1 MRINRT
7 PGYDIFRIL
16 YRLICVSKKYKMIN
30 FEFSRLLFAL
40 IIGIATFNSA
50 TSLQTINTNGTNN
63 TNTTHV
69 NHAKPFWE
77 ECELESGALGPLFAI
92 IYFFLIVIA
101 FVGLALVCDDYFV
114 PSLEALS
121 NMLNLSEDV
130 AGATLMAAGSSA
142 PELFTSLA
150 ATGVTSDVGIG
161 TIVGSAVFNILIIIA
176 LSALFSGQKHAMQ
189 LDWRPLVRDSIF
201 YSFSIIVFITFSWDG
216 MFTIYEAILMLLLY
230 ASYITLMFFNKWL
243 MLGLTWLGNV
253 IAEIPMFCKR
263 LKKSPNSVD
272 PEGPLGDDENRKH
285 MDAVLNNVAKVAESV
300 AIQIKMSSTSVS
312 ESLKEYRAKNNTK
325 RKLTHHSTNFFH
337 SHSEVRGSLIRR
349 HGSHTSIIQASK
361 DHHKSESRTNV
372 KHLHGHDQGGCYN
385 EDQATIQMDVI
396 SVNPAVDIAQE
407 RSDLMGDEMGSEISD
422 CSLNNS
428 EELESLPPIIEGP
441 PSFSDAR
448 KNGVRGWL
456 MYVVR
461 WIIYVPSLPFSVV
474 FAYTIPNS
482 HYHREW
488 YMVIGGFIMSIIW
501 IGILSFITVI
511 LVGRSGCILGIN
523 HFTMGLVIVASGTSI
538 PDALS
543 SLLVARDGHGDM
555 AISNAIGSNIFDLD
569 LGLGLPFLV
578 GIILNRFQPI
588 QLYTLPEGVANIPI
602 LPHPKFGF
610 ILLLILFIIVIGF
623 VATKFKLRKILG
635 VVFTLL
641 YLLFVAYAMIQEF
654 VCNGYLC

>member
-1 MRINRT
+1 MKK
-7 PGYDIFRIL
+7 L
-16 YRLICVSKKYKMIN
+16 SKLLLVLVICIAN
-30 FEFSRLLFAL
+30 FN
-40 IIGIATFNSA
+40 IV
-50 TSLQTINTNGTNN
+50 TSLQTVHTNGTTHNN
-63 TNTTHV
+63 SNSTHAQ
-69 NHAKPFWE
+69 HAKPFWE
-77 ECELESGALGPLFAI
+77 ECELESGVLGPLFAI
-92 IYFFLIVIA
+92 IYFFLIVIT

-161 TIVGSAVFNILIIIA
+161 TIVGSAVFNILIIIS
-176 LSALFSGQKHAMQ
+176 LSALFSGQKMAMQ
-189 LDWRPLVRDSIF
+189 LDWRPLARDSLF
-201 YSFSIIVFITFSWDG
+201 YSFSIIVFIIFSWDG

-243 MLGLTWLGNV
+243 MLGLTWLGNT
-253 IAEIPMFCKR
+253 IAEIPVFCRR
-263 LKKSPNSVD
+263 LKKSSNTVD
-272 PEGPLGDDENRKH
+272 PEGPYEDDENKKR
-285 MDAVLNNVAKVAESV
+285 MDSVLSNVAKVAESV
-300 AIQIKMSSTSVS
+300 NMQMKMSSTSIS
-312 ESLKEYRAKNNTK
+312 ESLREYRAKHNTK

-337 SHSEVRGSLIRR
+337 SHSDTRGSLIRR

-361 DHHKSESRTNV
+361 DHHKSDSRTNI
-372 KHLHGHDQGGCYN
+372 KHHGHDQGGCSS
-385 EDQATIQMDVI
+385 EDQSTIQMDVI
-396 SVNPAVDIAQE
+396 SINPTVEIIP
-407 RSDLMGDEMGSEISD
+407 SDLSDVMERALSDNSLDGTEEI
-422 CSLNNS
+422 
-428 EELESLPPIIEGP
+428 ESLPPIIEGP
-441 PSFSDAR
+441 PRLSEAR

-456 MYVVR
+456 MFIFR
-461 WIIYVPSLPFSVV
+461 WVLYIPSLPFSVV

-543 SLLVARDGHGDM
+543 SLLVARDGYGDM

-569 LGLGLPFLV
+569 LGLGLPFLI
-578 GIILNRFQPI
+578 GIIMNRFQPI
-588 QLYTLPEGVANIPI
+588 QLYTLPDGVDNVPL

-610 ILLLILFIIVIGF
+610 ILLLILFVIVIGF

-635 VVFTLL
+635 IVFTLL
-641 YLLFVAYAMIQEF
+641 YLLFVSYAMVQEF
-654 VCNGYLC
+654 VCHGYLC

>member
-1 MRINRT
+1 MNKLST
-7 PGYDIFRIL
+7 
-16 YRLICVSKKYKMIN
+16 
-30 FEFSRLLFAL
+30 LFFAVV
-40 IIGIATFNSA
+40 ISIANFNSV
-50 TSLQTINTNGTNN
+50 TSLDRNGTILND

-69 NHAKPFWE
+69 QHAKPFWE
-77 ECELESGALGPLFAI
+77 ECEFESGSLGPLFAI

-161 TIVGSAVFNILIIIA
+161 TIVGSAVFNILIIIS
-176 LSALFSGQKHAMQ
+176 LSALFSGQKQAMQ
-189 LDWRPLVRDSIF
+189 LDWRPFARDSIF
-201 YSFSIIVFITFSWDG
+201 YSISIIVFIAFSWDG
-216 MFTIYEAILMLLLY
+216 FFTIYEAIFMLLLY
-230 ASYITLMFFNKWL
+230 VSYIALMFGNKWL
-243 MLGLTWLGNV
+243 MLGMTWLANAVG
-253 IAEIPMFCKR
+253 EIPMFCRR
-263 LKKSPNSVD
+263 LKKSSNTID
-272 PEGPLGDDENRKH
+272 PEGPTEDEENRKQ

-300 AIQIKMSSTSVS
+300 AIQMKMSSISIS

-337 SHSEVRGSLIRR
+337 SNSEVRGSLIRR

-361 DHHKSESRTNV
+361 DHHKSDSKTNV
-372 KHLHGHDQGGCYN
+372 KHHDSCFN
-385 EDQATIQMDVI
+385 EDQATLQMDVI
-396 SVNPAVDIAQE
+396 SVNPTVEIIVPG
-407 RSDLMGDEMGSEISD
+407 RSDVMDDGMGSHTSD
-422 CSLNNS
+422 NSLDNS
-428 EELESLPPIIEGP
+428 EETESLPPIIEGP
-441 PSFSDAR
+441 PSFREAR
-448 KNGVRGWL
+448 KNGAKGWL
-456 MYVVR
+456 MYIIR

-501 IGILSFITVI
+501 IGILSFMTVI
-511 LVGRSGCILGIN
+511 MVGRSGCILGIN

-543 SLLVARDGHGDM
+543 SLLVARDGYGDM

-588 QLYTLPEGVANIPI
+588 QLYTLPDGVGNVPI

-610 ILLLILFIIVIGF
+610 ILLFILFVIVIGF

-635 VVFTLL
+635 IIFTIF
-641 YLLFVAYAMIQEF
+641 YLLFITYAMIQEF